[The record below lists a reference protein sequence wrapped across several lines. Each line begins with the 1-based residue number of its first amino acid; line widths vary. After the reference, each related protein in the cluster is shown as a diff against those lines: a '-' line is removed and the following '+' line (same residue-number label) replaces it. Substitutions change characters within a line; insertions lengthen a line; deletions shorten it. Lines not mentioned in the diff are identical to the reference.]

1 MQKLPQLFP
10 AMVAFLELTEQEVPH
25 GCQPAKT
32 RDVRL
37 SKDEDHYLTQGGKIN
52 KNYARHV
59 YKMVR
64 DEFQHEKRGRVGNLA
79 GWQMAGKRLLHRLSA
94 AELHDLVA
102 KDTKEFEM
110 DGCRVPML
118 FTPFFFHA
126 FEKPDKDSGI
136 TGPQVIVYDGNI
148 FLVMGFFMKLPRD
161 KKTRLCTGAALGSDV
176 KRLIGAMPFASD
188 GVVHNFGPTSKLR
201 DIPLKAHAEVIEL
214 DHKATGDTEG
224 LKVVLTKAAHFA
236 FTEVCQVTVEEKLAK
251 FEKKM
256 KTEAAEQLK
265 ANMIKASP
273 IKFIDKFAFNE
284 KSFLAKP
291 TTEKGMAMA
300 RSGMQHVATRR
311 VQLLGLDKDKE
322 ELKEA
327 ILRVVPIHFEREFLG
342 QEQEQ
347 LGDL

>member
-1 MQKLPQLFP
+1 
-10 AMVAFLELTEQEVPH
+10 
-25 GCQPAKT
+25 
-32 RDVRL
+32 
-37 SKDEDHYLTQGGKIN
+37 
-52 KNYARHV
+52 
-59 YKMVR
+59 
-64 DEFQHEKRGRVGNLA
+64 
-79 GWQMAGKRLLHRLSA
+79 
-94 AELHDLVA
+94 
-102 KDTKEFEM
+102 
-110 DGCRVPML
+110 
-118 FTPFFFHA
+118 
-126 FEKPDKDSGI
+126 
-136 TGPQVIVYDGNI
+136 
-148 FLVMGFFMKLPRD
+148 
-161 KKTRLCTGAALGSDV
+161 
-176 KRLIGAMPFASD
+176 MPFASD

-201 DIPLKAHAEVIEL
+201 DIPLKANAEVIEL

-327 ILRVVPIHFEREFLG
+327 ILRVVPIHFEREFWAKSKNNLETYSKLAHQKLNECIKEFEVKKADKHFKTLLG
-342 QEQEQ
+342 PIRSIVEASATESFSMK
-347 LGDL
+347 G